1 MWVLSGGA
9 FLGWALGANDAANVF
24 GTAVASRI
32 VSFRTAAGL
41 CSLAVLAGALIQGQE
56 GMHTLSSLS
65 TQTLTTVL
73 ITSISAAITV
83 TLMIFMRLPI
93 STSQAIVGA
102 IVGTGLATRTLHAEG
117 LIKIVACWL
126 ATPIASMIVAFI
138 MYQFIALILRVVPMS
153 MLTRDK
159 ILWIGLLVFGIYGS
173 YALGANNVA
182 NATGVYSGMLPGV
195 SDHMLAWIG
204 GLAIAS
210 GVISFSRR
218 SMMTVGS
225 GIMSMDA
232 FTSLVAVASLATTV
246 HGFAFLG
253 VPVSTGQAIVG
264 AILGT
269 GLMRGPQAIHI
280 EMVRHVAT
288 GWLVTP
294 IVALILSA
302 ATYAIFCPAH

>member
-1 MWVLSGGA
+1 VWVLGGGV

-32 VSFRTAAGL
+32 VSFRTAATL
-41 CSLAVLAGALIQGQE
+41 CSLAVVAGALIQGQE
-56 GMHTLSSLS
+56 GMHTLSTL
-65 TQTLTTVL
+65 TEQTLTTVL
-73 ITSISAAITV
+73 ITTVCAAITV

-93 STSQAIVGA
+93 STSQAVVGA

-126 ATPIASMIVAFI
+126 ATPIAAMVVAFV
-138 MYQFIALILRVVPMS
+138 MYQLIAFFLRVMPMS

-159 ILWIGLLVFGIYGS
+159 LLWMGLLIFGIYGS

-204 GLAIAS
+204 GLGIAS

-225 GIMSMDA
+225 AIMTMDA
-232 FTSLVAVASLATTV
+232 FTSLVAVAALAMTV

-269 GLMRGPQAIHI
+269 GLMRSPQNIRLA
-280 EMVRHVAT
+280 MVRHVAT
-288 GWLVTP
+288 GWLITP

-302 ATYAIFCPAH
+302 AAYAIFCH